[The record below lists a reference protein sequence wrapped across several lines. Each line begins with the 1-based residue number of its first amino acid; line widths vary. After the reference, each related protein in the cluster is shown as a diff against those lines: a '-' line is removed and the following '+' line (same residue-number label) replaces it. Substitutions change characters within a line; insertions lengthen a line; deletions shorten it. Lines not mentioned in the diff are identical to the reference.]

1 MRTSTTSVWLALLIA
16 FGGALAASGDNRLAR
31 LRILAPDY
39 PRAFFFRNSE
49 GLATNPRISYEDWD
63 KTFSRLMG
71 IEGKV
76 LDEEVPG
83 RSKRNIDFFARFKKA
98 HPDQLVL
105 LHYNGNARDP
115 LDAGDRYF
123 AGHWVYQ
130 EGAKIASD
138 VPAQSGET
146 EIRVSDARRFHMG
159 IGRFKSGADDIG
171 LFALKPDGQVDWA
184 AAEQVQLIAV
194 DAKAGTI
201 RVRRACYGTRPR
213 AFAAGKAYA
222 AAHRVEGPWGNQ
234 SHLLWFYNFALN
246 CPRDAQGRTCT
257 DVLVDELGGRFQT
270 GQPLESF
277 DGLEFDVL
285 RNGDARDDPSYG
297 AGVIEFCRRLHEKMG
312 PDKFLMADGWSQNNQ
327 RAFGILNGIEAEG
340 WPALHDVEVNDWSG
354 GINRQLFWVRNSAA
368 PAFNYI
374 NHKFNVGGEIQ
385 KSAPMQI
392 NRLVFAGAMMTDSA
406 LCYSINPEPEPGE
419 RIGIWDELQMG
430 TAHKPGWLGKPMGPA
445 VHMAMLTKNLL
456 DARTMATAVGLN
468 VTVPAK
474 GPDLVVRIVARAGKT
489 PLLWNFGK
497 SYSWLNEMSFPYE
510 YYLDN
515 VQGDRV
521 TIEIKAEDEKAV
533 HIESVEA
540 YAHPDACYRRF
551 EHGLVLA
558 NPSPRP
564 YTFDLETLLPG
575 VHYRRLQA
583 SAHQDPKTNDG
594 STAGAKVT
602 VGPKDGLFLIA
613 N

>member
-1 MRTSTTSVWLALLIA
+1 MKMYRLIWIALPIA
-16 FGGALAASGDNRLAR
+16 FGAAFAVPGGGRLSR
-31 LRILAPDY
+31 LRILGEDY

-49 GLATNPRISYEDWD
+49 GLAANPRITYEEWD

-83 RSKRNIDFFARFKKA
+83 RSKRNIDFFTRFKKA
-98 HPDQLVL
+98 HPEQLVL

-115 LDAGDRYF
+115 LDAGDKFF

-130 EGAKIASD
+130 EGAKIESD
-138 VPAQSGET
+138 VPAESGDT
-146 EIRVSDARRFHMG
+146 EIRVSDARKFRTG
-159 IGRFKSGADDIG
+159 IGRFKNSADDIA
-171 LFALKPDGQVDWA
+171 LFAINSDGQVDWA
-184 AAEQVQLIAV
+184 AAEQVQLISV

-201 RVRRACYGTRPR
+201 RVRRACFGTKPR

-222 AAHRVEGPWGNQ
+222 AAHRVEGPWGNN

-246 CPRDAQGRTCT
+246 CPRDAHGRTCT
-257 DVLVDELGGRFQT
+257 DVLVDELGGRFLP
-270 GQPLESF
+270 GQPLADF

-285 RNGDARDDPSYG
+285 RHGDTRDDPSYG

-312 PDKFLMADGWSQNNQ
+312 SDKFVMADGWSQNNQ

-340 WPALHDVEVNDWSG
+340 WPSLRDIEVNDWSG

-374 NHKFNVGGEIQ
+374 NHKFNVAGEIQ
-385 KSAPMQI
+385 KSAPMHI
-392 NRLVFAGAMMTDSA
+392 NRRVFAGTMMTDSA

-419 RIGIWDELQMG
+419 RIGIWDELQAG
-430 TAHKPGWLGKPMGPA
+430 KLHKLGWLGKPMGPA
-445 VHMAMLTKNLL
+445 VHLAMLTKNLL
-456 DARTMATAVGLN
+456 DAQTMATIVGMNL
-468 VTVPAK
+468 TVPAK
-474 GPDLVVRIVARAGKT
+474 GPDLVLRITAHAGKT
-489 PLLWNFGK
+489 PLLWSFGK
-497 SYSWLNEMSFPYE
+497 SYSWLAETSFPYE
-510 YYLDN
+510 YYLDD
-515 VQGDRV
+515 VKTDRV
-521 TIEIKAEDEKAV
+521 TIAIKLEDDKALK
-533 HIESVEA
+533 IESIEA
-540 YAHPDACYRRF
+540 YAHPDVCYRRF

-564 YTFDLETLLPG
+564 YTFDLSILVPDLR
-575 VHYRRLQA
+575 YRRLQG
-583 SAHQDPKTNDG
+583 SAQQDAKTNDG
-594 STAGAKVT
+594 SPAGAKVT

>member
-1 MRTSTTSVWLALLIA
+1 LAKNGWLGLALSA
-16 FGGALAASGDNRLAR
+16 ALATALAIPGGGRLAK
-31 LRILAPDY
+31 LRILNEGY

-49 GLATNPRISYEDWD
+49 GFAANPKISYEDWD

-83 RSKRNIDFFARFKKA
+83 RSKRNIDFFTRFKKA
-98 HPDQLVL
+98 HPEQLVL

-123 AGHWVYQ
+123 AGHWIYQ
-130 EGAKIASD
+130 EGAKIEAD
-138 VPAQSGET
+138 VPAQTGET
-146 EIRVSDARRFHMG
+146 EIRVSDARRFHTG
-159 IGRFKSGADDIG
+159 IGRFHNSADDIG
-171 LFALKPDGQVDWA
+171 IFALKPDGQPDWS
-184 AAEQVQLIAV
+184 AAEQVQLVSV

-201 RVRRACYGTRPR
+201 RVRRACYGTKPR
-213 AFAAGKAYA
+213 AFPGGKAYA

-257 DVLVDELGGRFQT
+257 DVLVDELGGRFQP

-285 RNGDARDDPSYG
+285 RNGDAHDDPSYG
-297 AGVIEFCRRLHEKMG
+297 SGVTEFCRRLHEKMG
-312 PDKFLMADGWSQNNQ
+312 ADRLLLADGWSQNNQ
-327 RAFGILNGIEAEG
+327 RVFGILNGIEAEG
-340 WPALHDVEVNDWSG
+340 WPALKDIAVNDWSG
-354 GINRQLFWVRNSAA
+354 GINRQSFWVQNSAT

-385 KSAPMQI
+385 KAAPMPI

-406 LCYSINPEPEPGE
+406 LCYSINPDPEPGE
-419 RIGIWDELQMG
+419 RIGIWDELQAG
-430 TAHKPGWLGKPMGPA
+430 KAHKLGWLGKPLGMA
-445 VHMAMLTKNLL
+445 AHMATRTKNLL
-456 DARTMATAVGLN
+456 DAHTMAVGMGMN
-468 VTVPAK
+468 VTVPAN
-474 GPDLVVRIVARAGKT
+474 GPDLVVRITAHAGRK
-489 PLLWNFGK
+489 PLLWSFGK
-497 SYSWLNEMSFPYE
+497 SYSWVNEVPFAYE
-510 YYLDN
+510 YYLDD
-515 VQGDRV
+515 VHGDRV

-533 HIESVEA
+533 TIDSVEA
-540 YAHPDACYRRF
+540 YAYPDVCYRRF

-564 YTFDLETLLPG
+564 YTFDMAALFPG
-575 VHYRRLQA
+575 VRYRRLEG
-583 SAHQDPKTNDG
+583 SANQDPKTNDG
-594 STAGAKVT
+594 SPVGAKIT
-602 VGPKDGLFLIA
+602 LGPKDGLFLIA